1 MLHSLSIRDLAVV
14 GKVDLS
20 IASGMSVI
28 TGETGAGKS
37 ILVDA
42 LALIAGG
49 RGDSGAVRTGAERT
63 EIAAEFDLSRLPL
76 VQQWLQDQALD
87 DEHNCL
93 LRRVVRADGGSRGFI
108 NGRAA
113 TLLQLR
119 ELAGLLVEIH
129 GHVATLTLNSP
140 PVNALTRTLNDELT
154 RALDQISEIDDIR
167 AVVLTGAGKV
177 FCAGADLK
185 GRAEVIK
192 GSGDLPAHSRRT
204 RECFHAIRECAKPV
218 VIAIN
223 GAALGSGVAMAASA
237 DILVASTATRL
248 GLPEVDVGLLGGCRH
263 AMRLFSHSRL
273 RRMALTGMRVDGPEL
288 YRLGIVEACVAPED
302 LMATAMEIAQTIASK
317 SPVSTRM
324 GKHTLNVI
332 EDMSL
337 RDGYRYEQDMTA
349 QIAKTDD
356 AKEAQ
361 AAFREKRA
369 PVFTGR

>member
-1 MLHSLSIRDLAVV
+1 MNDLTQ
-14 GKVDLS
+14 L
-20 IASGMSVI
+20 
-28 TGETGAGKS
+28 E
-37 ILVDA
+37 
-42 LALIAGG
+42 
-49 RGDSGAVRTGAERT
+49 VR
-63 EIAAEFDLSRLPL
+63 I
-76 VQQWLQDQALD
+76 D
-87 DEHNCL
+87 D
-93 LRRVVRADGGSRGFI
+93 F
-108 NGRAA
+108 
-113 TLLQLR
+113 
-119 ELAGLLVEIH
+119 
-129 GHVATLTLNSP
+129 VATLTMNAP

-154 RALDQISEIDDIR
+154 LALDRISELDEVR

-185 GRAEVIK
+185 GRASVIK
-192 GSGDLPAHSRRT
+192 GPGDLPAHSRRT

-218 VIAIN
+218 VVAIN
-223 GAALGSGVAMAASA
+223 GAALGSGLAM
-237 DILVASTATRL
+237 VASSDVLIASEKASL

-273 RRMALTGMRVDGPEL
+273 RRMALTGMRVDGAEL
-288 YRLGIVEACVAPED
+288 YRLGVVEACVPPEE
-302 LMATAMEIAQTIASK
+302 LMPKALEIARTIASK

-349 QIAKTDD
+349 QIGKTDD

-361 AAFREKRA
+361 RAFAEKRA